1 MRPPSL
7 CTAAFAAVLASS
19 LLVALPAQA
28 QAANED
34 WKFEATLYGW
44 FPAIDTD
51 LSFPISGGQTI
62 GVTKDLSMGDVLSAL
77 KMAFFGT
84 FEAKKGKYGF
94 WTDLA
99 YADLGGTTASL
110 RQVEG
115 GRIPIPLDVT
125 SNLSLDLKTWIW
137 TVAGTYNL
145 VSNPDY
151 SLDLVGGA
159 RMLDMTSALDYAFS
173 PSVLGHPLGG
183 RSGRSEVS
191 ETNWD
196 AVVGVK
202 GRAYFGDDRKWFV
215 PYYVDIGTG
224 QSQLT
229 WQVNA
234 GVGYQFGWGSVIAT
248 WRYLDYDFKSDSK
261 IESMSLNGPTIGVAF
276 RW

>member
-1 MRPPSL
+1 MRSPSL
-7 CTAAFAAVLASS
+7 CASAFAAVLASS

-28 QAANED
+28 QAASED
-34 WKFEATLYGW
+34 WKFEATMYGW
-44 FPAIDTD
+44 VPTIKSD
-51 LSFPISGGQTI
+51 LSFTTSDGQTI
-62 GVTKDLSMGDVLSAL
+62 GVGTSVSKGDVLDAL
-77 KMAFFGT
+77 KMAFFGS
-84 FEAKKGKYGF
+84 FEGKKGKYGF
-94 WTDLA
+94 WTDVA
-99 YADLGGTTASL
+99 YADLGGMESTL

-115 GRIPIPLDVT
+115 GRVPIPVDMT
-125 SNLSLDLKTWIW
+125 SNLGLDLKTWFW

-145 VSNPDY
+145 LLDPQY

-159 RMLDMTSALDYAFS
+159 RMLNMTSTLDYEFS

-183 RSGRSEVS
+183 RSGSSEVS

-202 GRAYFGDDRKWFV
+202 GRAHFGDDRRWFV
-215 PYYVDIGTG
+215 PYYVDVGAG

-229 WQVNA
+229 WQVSA
-234 GVGYQFGWGSVIAT
+234 GVGYQFDWGSVIAT

-261 IESMSLNGPTIGVAF
+261 LESMSLNGPTIGVAF